1 MKRFLNRVTAILL
14 CLVLSCSL
22 LPVTGL
28 AASHPFQDVPSSH
41 WANSAVAYVS
51 ASSGVKRITMRFSPG
66 CTLPPS

>member
-28 AASHPFQDVPSSH
+28 AASHPF
-41 WANSAVAYVS
+41 
-51 ASSGVKRITMRFSPG
+51 
-66 CTLPPS
+66 